1 MTTEFNELEA
11 ARGETVS
18 EIADCLSRLARAS
31 YLLSPAQRI
40 FIAEELRNVADQF
53 DKGKGEK
60 LRLRIRRGRFVLVT
74 AKGPNGKPLYRLT
87 I

>member
-1 MTTEFNELEA
+1 MAKEFQELEA

-18 EIADCLSRLARAS
+18 EIADCLARLARAS
-31 YLLSPAQRI
+31 DLLSPAQRL

-60 LRLRIRRGRFVLVT
+60 LRLRIQRGRFVLVT
-74 AKGPNGKPLYRLT
+74 VKGPNGKPLYRLT
-87 I
+87 T

>member
-1 MTTEFNELEA
+1 MMKDFDELEA
-11 ARGETVS
+11 ARRETVS

-53 DKGKGEK
+53 DRGKGEE

-74 AKGPNGKPLYRLT
+74 SKGPNGKPLYRLT